1 MFGIVLL
8 TSVVLVVFFETG
20 DCGAKRGLQNKNL
33 GLLQKHPKIHSG
45 GESSGILHLR
55 FEGLHEES
63 PKVSKIQLQQCM
75 VL

>member
-1 MFGIVLL
+1 M
-8 TSVVLVVFFETG
+8 LVVFFETG

-45 GESSGILHLR
+45 GESSGILYLH
-55 FEGLHEES
+55 FEGLHEAS
-63 PKVSKIQLQQCM
+63 PKASKIPLQQGG